1 MLLAQRKLET
11 NKKIYKEESKNVK
24 GIVKISQHRT
34 VEHHKNLT
42 RKLEKTTEESLTYT
56 KN

>member
-34 VEHHKNLT
+34 VEHHK
-42 RKLEKTTEESLTYT
+42 K
-56 KN
+56 